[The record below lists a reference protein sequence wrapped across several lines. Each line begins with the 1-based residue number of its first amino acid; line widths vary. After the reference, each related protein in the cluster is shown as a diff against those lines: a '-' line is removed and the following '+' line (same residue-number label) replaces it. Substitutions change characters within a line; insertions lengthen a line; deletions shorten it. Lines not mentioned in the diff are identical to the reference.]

1 MTRTCMVR
9 AVNCRVIPLT
19 GYSMNICRFSKGDLV
34 ELDMVVKRKLR
45 EEKMHGRQ
53 ASDERLYLPRSKGG
67 RGIKSMRDL
76 YKETKV
82 LVACYMAMSRSR
94 WIEVA
99 SLREQGNEYCSVKR
113 EEEDA
118 MRDALEKVN
127 FAGSSVVL
135 VWCFEFSSSLVSV

>member
-19 GYSMNICRFSKGDLV
+19 GYAMNICRFSKDDLV
-34 ELDMVVKRKLR
+34 ALDMFVERKLR

-113 EEEDA
+113 EAKDA